1 MNNLVLA
8 DALLFI
14 IGVVFGLCLAY
25 VLYVLNRHIKMER
38 KSDLRIIKG
47 GKDESR

>member
-1 MNNLVLA
+1 MNKFIMA
-8 DALLFI
+8 DAILFFT
-14 IGVVFGLCLAY
+14 GMAFGLCLAY
-25 VLYVLNRHIKMER
+25 ISYVVYRHIKMER